1 MLAKSNILSW
11 GGTGIW
17 AIIDQGIF
25 AISNFLLNLLLARW
39 INPQEYGAFAVGF
52 TIFLLLGNIHAGLL
66 IEPMLVF
73 GKGKYRNCQKEY
85 LAALQYGHWIFSA
98 LGSILFMASGIAVWY
113 EGMEL
118 LAISLWG
125 FALGCPFILF
135 LWLMRRF
142 CYVEL
147 EPQLAARVGG
157 LYFILMV
164 IGVSVLHHQKS
175 LSAFSALC
183 VIGVASLGAAL
194 WLFRSFKIENRSPY
208 LKELR
213 LNVLS
218 DHRRY
223 GGWAASTNVMMWIP
237 GNIYFLF
244 LPGFAGLEAAGA
256 LKALLNLI
264 MPIQQ
269 SFAALG
275 TILIPILVTTRGKP
289 GYRNLLYSTFLVL
302 GGSAVLYW
310 CLLFWFTRPLMSWL
324 YNGMYDSYTE
334 LLWLLALLPILA
346 SAVTVFG
353 SSLRALEQ
361 PDRVFFAYGI
371 SAIFSMSL
379 GLSMTAWWGVFGA
392 VLSIVLSYV
401 ITALSLSI
409 FHARLKGSA
418 FLQKPQEII
427 EATRC

>member
-1 MLAKSNILSW
+1 MFTKSNVLFW

-17 AIIDQGIF
+17 AVMDQGIF

-39 INPQEYGAFAVGF
+39 LSPQEYGAFAVGF

-85 LAALQYGHWIFSA
+85 LASLQYGHWLFSV
-98 LGSILFMASGIAVWY
+98 LGSILFLASGIAVWY
-113 EGMEL
+113 GGMEL
-118 LAISLWG
+118 LAISLCG
-125 FALGCPFILF
+125 FALGGPFILF

-147 EPQLAARVGG
+147 KPQLAARVGS
-157 LYFILMV
+157 LYFVLMV
-164 IGVSVLHHQKS
+164 IGISVLHLQAV

-183 VIGVASLGAAL
+183 VIGIASLGSAL
-194 WLFRSFKIENRSPY
+194 WLARSLKIADRSPH
-208 LKELR
+208 LSKLGFS
-213 LNVLS
+213 VLGN
-218 DHRRY
+218 HRRY
-223 GGWAASTNVMMWIP
+223 GGWAAGTNVMMWVP

-244 LPGFAGLEAAGA
+244 LPGFAGLEGAAA
-256 LKALLNLI
+256 LKASLNLI

-269 SFAALG
+269 SYAALG
-275 TILIPILVTTRGKP
+275 TILIPILVTARWKP
-289 GYRNLLYSTFLVL
+289 GYRNLLHSNLLLL

-310 CLLFWFTRPLMSWL
+310 CLLFWSTRPLMSWL

-334 LLWLLALLPILA
+334 LLWLLALVPILA

-361 PDRVFFAYGI
+361 PERIFSAYVI
-371 SAIFSMSL
+371 SSTFSMSL
-379 GLSMTAWWGVFGA
+379 GLSMTAWWGIFGA
-392 VLSIVLSYV
+392 VLSIVLSYT
-401 ITALSLSI
+401 ITALSLWI
-409 FHARLKGSA
+409 FHARLKDCA
-418 FLQKPQEII
+418 FLQKPQEIL
-427 EATRC
+427 EAAG